1 MLCACRCLSAWI
13 VSKWGWLSLTA
24 TGDGFNTRARHQ
36 ASSGEEQSR
45 ISAESGEMLT
55 TAALLLSENSALSTA
70 LMCHMML
77 QSEKYHCPSSNR
89 RADCMCS
96 MVSPSVWVLCN
107 NTRVFWLFFF
117 NPLSR
122 MSITSFLGVTYR
134 LLVMWLVRWRI
145 IYNVL
150 LTNQPY
156 YMLNV
161 WLCSCT
167 AVSPRQNYGDTAQ
180 PICTNGVNS
189 SCSNGLLD

>member
-1 MLCACRCLSAWI
+1 MIFYLGKLWKDEFFSGIDLYGFAPIPHSCRELWPCALNMLCVCRCLSAWI

-77 QSEKYHCPSSNR
+77 QSEKYHCPSSNW

-96 MVSPSVWVLCN
+96 MVSPSVWVLCY
-107 NTRVFWLFFF
+107 NTRVFWLFF
-117 NPLSR
+117 L
-122 MSITSFLGVTYR
+122 TLCLGC
-134 LLVMWLVRWRI
+134 
-145 IYNVL
+145 
-150 LTNQPY
+150 QSPHFSGSHSSS
-156 YMLNV
+156 
-161 WLCSCT
+161 LCCDSW
-167 AVSPRQNYGDTAQ
+167 GEE
-180 PICTNGVNS
+180 
-189 SCSNGLLD
+189 